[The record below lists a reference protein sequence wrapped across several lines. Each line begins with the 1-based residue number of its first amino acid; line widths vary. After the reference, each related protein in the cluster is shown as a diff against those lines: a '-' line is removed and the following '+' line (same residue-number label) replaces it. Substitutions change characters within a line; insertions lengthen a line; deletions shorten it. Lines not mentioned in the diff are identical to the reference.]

1 MAVFGKKKNVNDH
14 IHTLE
19 EYIKNPEGKG
29 NSTVPAIVRE
39 SIMNDYKTRFSN
51 LMLRENGKVKYYLYK
66 NNTDNVYY
74 SLVKVPSESIH
85 DFYYDVVFKFS
96 ATEDTPDAGRNLAKY
111 NIQFFSN
118 DPAFVYTYAYV
129 FEKNG
134 LFIDELKSKMSS
146 EALKYEPKERNPK
159 QVINYVKSIVFAYL
173 VLSERGLLTKATYGS
188 AETYNPNLLLDQIE
202 HADQKI
208 RERQEEDKEISHR
221 KKLKIDTDLQKKLS
235 RYNVNLS
242 KKGASRI
249 ALVSKK
255 AGKVKKTS
263 AINSTKRTKKI

>member
-1 MAVFGKKKNVNDH
+1 MAIFGKKDTDDH

-19 EYIKNPEGKG
+19 EYIRNPEGKG
-29 NSTVPAIVRE
+29 NSTIPSIVRE

-66 NNTDNVYY
+66 NTTDNVYY
-74 SLVKVPSESIH
+74 SLVKVPSENVPN
-85 DFYYDVVFKFS
+85 FYYDVVFRYS
-96 ATEDTPDAGRNLAKY
+96 ATSDTADAGRNLAKY

-134 LFIDELKSKMSS
+134 LFVDELRNKMSQ

-159 QVINYVKSIVFAYL
+159 QVVNYVKSIVFAYL
-173 VLSERGLLTKATYGS
+173 FLSKRGLLNQAVYGS
-188 AETYNPNLLLDQIE
+188 AEEYNQKVLFDQVE

-208 RERQEEDKEISHR
+208 KERQEEDKNISHA
-221 KKLKIDTDLQKKLS
+221 KKIKLDADLQKKLS
-235 RYNVNLS
+235 RRNVTLS
-242 KKGASRI
+242 KKGASRV
-249 ALVSKK
+249 ALVSNK

-263 AINSTKRTKKI
+263 AANSTRHSKRI